1 MDRVDVH
8 YNVGHTKAAGAD
20 TSYPNGDW
28 LISLNKLSKGMFLPV
43 GPAMPESQELIDISG
58 DKMRVVAA
66 FPSPPEPHDAAM
78 LQRKVLENYVVQTYE
93 VQPAAVKMGE
103 EKVVRNGN
111 KVDVY
116 MTCIRSKFAP
126 EQFEV
131 HEGDEIH
138 LRLTNVETVRNM
150 THGVAI
156 SKHGINLAADPG
168 QTTET
173 TFVAQKPGTYWYYC
187 TWFCSAL
194 HLSNT

>member
-1 MDRVDVH
+1 M
-8 YNVGHTKAAGAD
+8 
-20 TSYPNGDW
+20 
-28 LISLNKLSKGMFLPV
+28 
-43 GPAMPESQELIDISG
+43 
-58 DKMRVVAA
+58 
-66 FPSPPEPHDAAM
+66 
-78 LQRKVLENYVVQTYE
+78 
-93 VQPAAVKMGE
+93 
-103 EKVVRNGN
+103 RNGN

-150 THGVAI
+150 THGIAI

-168 QTTET
+168 QTAET

-194 HLSNT
+194 HLEMRGRMLVKPQGVELNEYLGPLAKDEKSRNAGQPKGSSYE